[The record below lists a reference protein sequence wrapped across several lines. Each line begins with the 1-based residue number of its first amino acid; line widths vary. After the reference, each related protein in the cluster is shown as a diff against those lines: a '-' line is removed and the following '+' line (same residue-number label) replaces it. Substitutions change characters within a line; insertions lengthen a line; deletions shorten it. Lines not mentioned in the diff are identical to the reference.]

1 MSARDKSIR
10 TSHQSMAPPV
20 STGLLFCCVSVS
32 GLETGDTTMSAEFAP
47 PSGVWLP
54 LITPFRDDR
63 IDAASL
69 RRLIGHYA
77 DKPIDGL
84 IVGATTGEGLTL
96 DDAEIEQLVMVT
108 AAAQCDFGLRV
119 PLYLGLSGSDTSKMV
134 KWLSRTADWPLDGYL
149 IACPYYTR
157 PSQHGLM
164 LHFAALADA
173 TARPIMIYN
182 IPYRTGVNLGNET
195 MLRLAERSNIV
206 GVKDCCGDT
215 LQSVEL
221 LRKRPRGFAVL
232 TGEDALFY
240 GALMRGSDGGI
251 LASAHVQTEA
261 FANVRRH
268 LLAGDQLRA
277 SAEWRLLSD
286 IPRLLFC
293 EPSPAPLKYW
303 LWRSCLIDSP
313 ELRLPM
319 TPIGSTLAGHLDQR
333 ISRLKPAPYASR
345 RAGEPVC

>member
-1 MSARDKSIR
+1 MPAEL
-10 TSHQSMAPPV
+10 APPK
-20 STGLLFCCVSVS
+20 
-32 GLETGDTTMSAEFAP
+32 
-47 PSGVWLP
+47 GVWLP

-63 IDAASL
+63 LDAASL
-69 RRLIGHYA
+69 RRLIGHFA
-77 DKPIDGL
+77 GKPVDGL

-96 DDAEIEQLVMVT
+96 DEAEFEQLVDIT
-108 AAAQCDFGLRV
+108 AAAQRNVGLDV
-119 PLYLGLSGSDTSKMV
+119 PLYLGVSGSDTRKLT
-134 KWLSRTADWPLDGYL
+134 KWLARTARWPLDGYL

-157 PSQHGLM
+157 PSQHGLS
-164 LHFAALADA
+164 LHFTALAEA
-173 TARPIMIYN
+173 TARPIMVYN

-240 GALMRGSDGGI
+240 GALVRGSDGGI
-251 LASAHVQTEA
+251 LASAHVETEA
-261 FANVRRH
+261 FARVRQYMR
-268 LLAGDQLRA
+268 AGDHLRA
-277 SAEWRLLSD
+277 SAAWRQLAE
-286 IPRLLFC
+286 IPRLLFS

-303 LWRSCLIDSP
+303 LWRAGLIASP

-319 TPIGSTLAGHLDQR
+319 TPVSAELAAALDRR
-333 ISRLKPAPYASR
+333 ICRLKPDSYTARPVV
-345 RAGEPVC
+345 EPAC

>member
-1 MSARDKSIR
+1 
-10 TSHQSMAPPV
+10 
-20 STGLLFCCVSVS
+20 
-32 GLETGDTTMSAEFAP
+32 MSAEFTP

-54 LITPFRDDR
+54 LITPFKDEA

-77 DKPIDGL
+77 GKPIDGL

-96 DDAEIEQLVMVT
+96 DDAEIEQLVTLT
-108 AAAQCDFGLRV
+108 ATAQRDFGLRV
-119 PLYLGLSGSDTSKMV
+119 PLVLGVSGSDTRKV
-134 KWLSRTADWPLDGYL
+134 AKWLARTAGWPLDGYL
-149 IACPYYTR
+149 IACPCYTR
-157 PSQHGLM
+157 PSQAGLL
-164 LHFAALADA
+164 LHFTALADS
-173 TARPIMIYN
+173 TVRPIMIYN

-221 LRKRPRGFAVL
+221 LRKRPPGFSVL

-240 GALMRGSDGGI
+240 GALVRGSDGGI

-261 FANVRRH
+261 FARVRQYM
-268 LLAGDQLRA
+268 LAGDQLRA
-277 SAEWRLLSD
+277 SAQWRQLSD
-286 IPRLLFC
+286 IPRLLFS

-303 LWRSCLIDSP
+303 LWRSGLIDSP
-313 ELRLPM
+313 EVRLPM
-319 TPIGSTLAGHLDQR
+319 TPITAELAGQLDRR
-333 ISRLKPAPYASR
+333 ISHVKPVPYASR
-345 RAGEPVC
+345 QEAEPVC

>member
-1 MSARDKSIR
+1 
-10 TSHQSMAPPV
+10 
-20 STGLLFCCVSVS
+20 
-32 GLETGDTTMSAEFAP
+32 MSAEFAP

-54 LITPFRDDR
+54 LITPFRNDG

-69 RRLIGHYA
+69 RRLIGHFA
-77 DKPIDGL
+77 GKPIDGL

-96 DDAEIEQLVMVT
+96 DDAEIEQLVMFT
-108 AAAQCDFGLRV
+108 AAAQRDFGLRV
-119 PLYLGLSGSDTSKMV
+119 PLYLGVSGSDTRKLT
-134 KWLSRTADWPLDGYL
+134 KWLARTAHWPLDGYL

-157 PSQHGLM
+157 PSQAGLM

-182 IPYRTGVNLGNET
+182 IPYRTGVNLGNDA
-195 MLRLAERSNIV
+195 MLRLAERHNIV

-221 LRKRPRGFAVL
+221 LRKRPPGFGVL

-240 GALMRGSDGGI
+240 GALVRGSDGGV
-251 LASAHVQTEA
+251 LASAHVATGA
-261 FANVRRH
+261 FARVRQH
-268 LLAGDQLRA
+268 MLAGEQLRA
-277 SAEWRLLSD
+277 SAEWRQLSE
-286 IPRLLFC
+286 IPRLLFS

-303 LWRSCLIDSP
+303 LWRAGLIDSP

-319 TPIGSTLAGHLDQR
+319 VPVGAELAARLDSR
-333 ISRLKPAPYASR
+333 AFRLKPDGYAGGP
-345 RAGEPVC
+345 AAEALC